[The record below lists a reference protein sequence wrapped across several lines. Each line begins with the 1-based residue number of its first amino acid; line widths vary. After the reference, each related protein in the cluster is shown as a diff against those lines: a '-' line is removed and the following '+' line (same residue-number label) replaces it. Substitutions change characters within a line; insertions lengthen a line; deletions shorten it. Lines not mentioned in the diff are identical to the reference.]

1 MLIKSYA
8 RVVKALSLLPADIR
22 NEIQMAI
29 KGSDYS
35 DMRQHLLKGD
45 GKERISFVLFGSRGK
60 GRKNVIS
67 EIYVHKVINLQDA
80 DYVKQN
86 DVYVLPKLESQLRVF
101 NEYANKGTLGLMHVH
116 SHPFAGNA
124 DFSSVDDGIVGGS
137 IRSLKDYL
145 LAGDIDFPFLFGR
158 MVVGQNDP
166 GYTGYIY
173 DRDYR
178 LKGEI
183 KRLRIINNKVSIIRR
198 VGASQHSDKTL
209 SHDRAVLDRNIKW
222 LGDEGQS
229 LLSSTHLVI
238 CGVGGAGS
246 LVALNARGLGL
257 KKITL
262 IDGDRIEKSNLNRL
276 PAAALGDI
284 GAFKVQVVKK
294 MIKDVSPATEVST
307 ITEMA
312 HSSNEAVRAAISEAD
327 IVIAGVDSF
336 RARFEVQYL
345 AARYLKPLIDIGSG
359 ITLKAGSGTVKSM
372 GGQVV
377 CYVPDGPCLCC
388 QGVIPREIDSDLSLE
403 VKRATGYVRNTDL
416 TPTSVVTINAIMA
429 GHAVDA
435 MIKYITGFSEI
446 NTYIKCDLLN
456 NSYDTFN
463 FSKNPNCYVCGERG
477 IEGKA
482 DELDLIKN
490 FPMGVTNATG

>member
-1 MLIKSYA
+1 MLKSYA
-8 RVVKALSLLPADIR
+8 RAVKALYLLPADIS
-22 NEIQMAI
+22 NEIQMVI
-29 KGSDYS
+29 KWSDYS
-35 DMRQHLLKGD
+35 DMRQHLLRED
-45 GKERISFVLFGSRGK
+45 GKERISFVLFGARGK
-60 GRKNVIS
+60 GRTTEIH

-80 DYVKQN
+80 DYVKQS
-86 DVYVLPKLESQLRVF
+86 DVYVLPKLESQLKVF
-101 NEYANKGTLGLMHVH
+101 NEYANKGTLGFMHVH

-124 DFSSVDDGIVGGS
+124 DFSSVDDSIVSGS

-145 LAGDIDFPFLFGR
+145 LSGDHDFPFLFGR
-158 MVVGQNDP
+158 MVIGRDDS
-166 GYTGYIY
+166 GFTGYIY
-173 DRDYR
+173 DRAYR
-178 LKGEI
+178 LKGELSG
-183 KRLRIINNKVSIIRR
+183 LRIINNKVSIIRR
-198 VGASQHSDKTL
+198 AGSRLGSDNASRQ
-209 SHDRAVLDRNIKW
+209 DRDVLDRNIKW
-222 LGDEGQS
+222 LGDQGQM
-229 LLSSTHLVI
+229 LLSNAHLVI
-238 CGVGGAGS
+238 CGLGGAGS
-246 LVALNARGLGL
+246 LVAQNARGLGL

-276 PAAALGDI
+276 PAATLNDV
-284 GAFKVQVVKK
+284 GAFKVEVAKR
-294 MIKDVSPATEVST
+294 MIQDVSPATEVST

-312 HSSNEAVRAAISEAD
+312 HSSNEAVRAAISDAD

-336 RARFEVQYL
+336 SARFEVQYL

-359 ITLKAGSGTVKSM
+359 ITLKAGEVKFM

-388 QGVIPREIDSDLSLE
+388 QTVIKREIDSDLSLE

-482 DELDLIKN
+482 DEIDFINGLS
-490 FPMGVTNATG
+490 MGAANATG

>member
-1 MLIKSYA
+1 MFKSYA
-8 RVVKALSLLPADIR
+8 QAVKSLILLPANIC
-22 NEIQMAI
+22 NEIQMVI
-29 KGSDYS
+29 KWSDYS
-35 DMRQHLLKGD
+35 AIRRHLLRGD
-45 GKERISFVLFGSRGK
+45 AKERISFILFGARGE
-60 GRKNVIS
+60 GRTT
-67 EIYVHKVINLQDA
+67 EIYVHKVINLQDTE
-80 DYVKQN
+80 YVKQSG
-86 DVYVLPKLESQLRVF
+86 VYVLPKLESQLKVF
-101 NEYANKGTLGLMHVH
+101 NEYANKETIGLMHVH
-116 SHPFAGNA
+116 SHPFARKA
-124 DFSSVDDGIVGGS
+124 DFSSVDDSIVNGS

-145 LAGDIDFPFLFGR
+145 LAGDYDFPFLFGR
-158 MVVGQNDP
+158 MVMGQSDS

-183 KRLRIINNKVSIIRR
+183 RELKIVNNKAKVINR
-198 VGASQHSDKTL
+198 VGTRLDSGNTPR
-209 SHDRAVLDRNIKW
+209 HDRDVLDRNIKW
-222 LGDEGQS
+222 LGDQGQM
-229 LLSSTHLVI
+229 LLSNAHLVI
-238 CGVGGAGS
+238 CGCGGAGS

-276 PAAALGDI
+276 PAASLKDI
-284 GAFKVQVVKK
+284 GAFKVHVIKR
-294 MIKDVSPATEVST
+294 MIQDVSPTTEVST
-307 ITEMA
+307 IIEMA
-312 HSSNEAVRAAISEAD
+312 HSSNEAVRMAISEAD

-359 ITLKAGSGTVKSM
+359 IMLKAGSGAVKFM
-372 GGQVV
+372 GGQVA

-388 QGVIPREIDSDLSLE
+388 QGVIPREIDSDLSME
-403 VKRATGYVRNTDL
+403 VKRATGYVKNTDL

-435 MIKYITGFSEI
+435 MIKYVTGFSEI
-446 NTYIKCDLLN
+446 NTYIKCDLLS

-463 FSKNPNCYVCGERG
+463 FSKNPKCYICGERG

-482 DELDLIKN
+482 DEIDLINDIVSGSDKCHR
-490 FPMGVTNATG
+490 